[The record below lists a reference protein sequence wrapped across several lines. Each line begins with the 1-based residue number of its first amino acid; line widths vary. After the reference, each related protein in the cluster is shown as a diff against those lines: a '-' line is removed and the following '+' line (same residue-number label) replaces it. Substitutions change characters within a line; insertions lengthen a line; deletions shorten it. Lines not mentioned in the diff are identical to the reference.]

1 MLTLVLVTGCL
12 GLIAWTAMAAFQRS
26 CRLAGMELDH
36 FGKPCPTLLE
46 DLAPLAVAVGLCGIV
61 LLVEALN
68 AGASV
73 VEFVAIAGILAIGKL
88 SLIGSDIAF
97 RLYFLLFA
105 WVSPFFYRLHL
116 RLIGGPRERWTRG
129 LLCAL
134 YALAALWSI
143 PCILWPQ
150 ASLQAF
156 SWYGAW
162 RAAVRLTAA
171 LAVAASLLVVTRY
184 SRRGRSEAGR
194 RPVRLIVFGNL
205 AAAAPMLLLSL
216 LPDTLHVPTQ
226 VPYEVTFFGLLISPL
241 LYAYA
246 MLPYRMTRLDAALR
260 RGSVYYLLMTSL
272 ATVFLVGTELLRRSL
287 PDVTE
292 HWAVMGIIIGA
303 LALTAMEPLQ
313 RWLTRITDWIWFGR
327 SASYS
332 GVVGRLAES
341 LSTTLDRD
349 ILERLLVRDLAD
361 AMHLSWSALYMRGQG
376 EILTP
381 VSRYGEAPA
390 ELVAELPAGGTLAS
404 DLETR
409 AEPLSRDVLRAAL
422 AGMRLHAREKAI
434 LDLDGIALWLP
445 LVSGGVLH
453 GILLLGPKAGGDFF
467 TPQDFSILSTLAH
480 QSGIAAHNVR
490 LVDQVSA
497 GRQEL
502 AWAHRQLL
510 EAGEQE
516 RHRLAQELHD
526 GAVQQLIGISYQL
539 AGSHRRALSHES
551 SQADDTEALLE
562 TLETTRQEVLDV
574 ATQLR
579 AMIGELRPPG
589 LEELGLSAALHGYVS
604 RLRREYGDAV
614 PEIELDLNG
623 GAMPMPIPVALCLF
637 RVAQEGMR
645 NALKHAGAS
654 HVTLRLSSQGE
665 QLSLTVRDDGVG
677 FEVPRRL
684 SELAGNDHFGLVSIA
699 ERVAQVGGELAIRS
713 EPGAGCEII
722 VHIAVS
728 QEGDDGQPANQGVA
742 GG

>member
-1 MLTLVLVTGCL
+1 
-12 GLIAWTAMAAFQRS
+12 
-26 CRLAGMELDH
+26 
-36 FGKPCPTLLE
+36 
-46 DLAPLAVAVGLCGIV
+46 
-61 LLVEALN
+61 
-68 AGASV
+68 
-73 VEFVAIAGILAIGKL
+73 
-88 SLIGSDIAF
+88 
-97 RLYFLLFA
+97 
-105 WVSPFFYRLHL
+105 
-116 RLIGGPRERWTRG
+116 
-129 LLCAL
+129 
-134 YALAALWSI
+134 
-143 PCILWPQ
+143 
-150 ASLQAF
+150 
-156 SWYGAW
+156 
-162 RAAVRLTAA
+162 
-171 LAVAASLLVVTRY
+171 
-184 SRRGRSEAGR
+184 
-194 RPVRLIVFGNL
+194 
-205 AAAAPMLLLSL
+205 
-216 LPDTLHVPTQ
+216 
-226 VPYEVTFFGLLISPL
+226 
-241 LYAYA
+241 
-246 MLPYRMTRLDAALR
+246 
-260 RGSVYYLLMTSL
+260 
-272 ATVFLVGTELLRRSL
+272 
-287 PDVTE
+287 
-292 HWAVMGIIIGA
+292 
-303 LALTAMEPLQ
+303 
-313 RWLTRITDWIWFGR
+313 
-327 SASYS
+327 
-332 GVVGRLAES
+332 
-341 LSTTLDRD
+341 
-349 ILERLLVRDLAD
+349 
-361 AMHLSWSALYMRGQG
+361 MRGQG
-376 EILTP
+376 EVLTP